1 MDKKKRKSREEKREH
16 KILVLGLGFR
26 VELLFFH
33 NLHKFGNTGKTF
45 FFEEFSFFAWLV

>member
-26 VELLFFH
+26 V
-33 NLHKFGNTGKTF
+33 
-45 FFEEFSFFAWLV
+45 